1 MDIVPPEK
9 EGEIWAVAGG
19 KGGTGKSF
27 IAASLGTHLAK
38 RGKRVVL
45 VDFDLGGANLH
56 TFLGFSKPKK
66 SLTDFFEGGVP
77 LTDLALKTDVQNLS
91 LITGDNHSLSS
102 DNIKFTQKLKLF
114 RQIIKLN
121 AQHIVIDLGA
131 GTDNNILDTFLIAD
145 KMIAIL
151 MLEVIAIE
159 NFYHFIKNALFRRI
173 KASLKDYGFRE
184 ILQHIWD
191 RRESYGIKN
200 IRELIDYLKTSFPY
214 LGTILTKEVN
224 AFKIYL
230 VMNQT
235 RNIQDIYVGT
245 AIKSVLFKYLGIH
258 IIYAGYIEYNDLVWR
273 SVRER
278 RPFMLHYLTTPC
290 AKEIEVLSANLI
302 QGKEAALPKI

>member
-1 MDIVPPEK
+1 
-9 EGEIWAVAGG
+9 
-19 KGGTGKSF
+19 
-27 IAASLGTHLAK
+27 
-38 RGKRVVL
+38 
-45 VDFDLGGANLH
+45 LGGANLH

-91 LITGDNHSLSS
+91 LITGDIHSLSS

-151 MLEVIAIE
+151 MPEVIAIE